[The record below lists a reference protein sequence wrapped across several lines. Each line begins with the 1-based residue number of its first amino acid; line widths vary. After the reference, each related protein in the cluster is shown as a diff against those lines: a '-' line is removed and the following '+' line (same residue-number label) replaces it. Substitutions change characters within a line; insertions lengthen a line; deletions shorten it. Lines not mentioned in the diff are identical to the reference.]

1 MKKFKSLITEFS
13 QEPKVIHTF
22 EGPFTSWN
30 FVRIGI
36 EDVEF
41 SSGQSLDK
49 WDLLGKEV
57 TIIIGDS
64 ESEVPKQELPV
75 IPKYVADW
83 WGRDDD
89 SVTLY
94 GGLQV
99 KKKHKFS
106 LISNFHD
113 KGLGDYLSR
122 VEDWIDKND
131 SAFLDLVNGKPY
143 EVEEEP
149 MYYALIKGHDVS
161 NSDDIY
167 WNYDKYDNDV
177 FVSRLYPSH
186 DNFLTEMSKSE
197 WSGLG
202 INDSNA
208 DFVKVEE

>member
-13 QEPKVIHTF
+13 QESEVIHTF
-22 EGPFTSWN
+22 EGPFTSGN
-30 FVRIGI
+30 FVRVGI

-49 WDLLGKEV
+49 WEFLGKEV
-57 TIIIGDS
+57 TIIIGES
-64 ESEVPKQELPV
+64 EPEVPKQELPV

-99 KKKHKFS
+99 KKKHKFG

-122 VEDWIDKND
+122 VEDWIDEND

-149 MYYALIKGHDVS
+149 LYYALIKGHELADS
-161 NSDDIY
+161 YDIY
-167 WNYDKYDNDV
+167 WNCDKSDRGV
-177 FVSRLYPSH
+177 FVSRLHPLD
-186 DNFLTEMSKSE
+186 DNFITEMSKE
-197 WSGLG
+197 AWNELG
-202 INDSNA
+202 IDDSNA
-208 DFVKVEE
+208 DLIKVEE